1 MKKIFLFIFL
11 GLFLNSCNSYLG
23 KKLSKKSA
31 DDIKVEKLKDE
42 CDCIEA
48 LDIIAADFLDV
59 VGDNDKKSIRAMS
72 DDKLEKLEKKVEP
85 IYKKRDEVNEHC
97 RKFGITYKRFTNGQE
112 CSSYKDLAKNTEQ
125 LKQRGFK

>member
-59 VGDNDKKSIRAMS
+59 VGNNDKKSIRAMS
-72 DDKLEKLEKKVEP
+72 DEK
-85 IYKKRDEVNEHC
+85 
-97 RKFGITYKRFTNGQE
+97 
-112 CSSYKDLAKNTEQ
+112 
-125 LKQRGFK
+125 

>member
-59 VGDNDKKSIRAMS
+59 VGNNDKKSIRAMS
-72 DDKLEKLEKKVEP
+72 DEKLEKLEKKVEP
-85 IYKKRDEVNEHC
+85 IYKKMDEVNEHC

-112 CSSYKDLAKNTEQ
+112 CSSYKDLKKNKEQ